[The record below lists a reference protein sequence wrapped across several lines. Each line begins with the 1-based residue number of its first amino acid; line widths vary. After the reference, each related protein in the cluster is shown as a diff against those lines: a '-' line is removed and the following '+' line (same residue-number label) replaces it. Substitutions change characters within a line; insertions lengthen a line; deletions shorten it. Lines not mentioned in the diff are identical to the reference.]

1 MEDNYTMRE
10 RMSGAINAL
19 SVSPDG
25 NSVVVAGRESKP
37 QPPPPTRL
45 TLLLTRYNSFKDIQY
60 TEFRNNGI
68 TQLESRKSF

>member
-37 QPPPPTRL
+37 QQLPTTRL
-45 TLLLTRYNSFKDIQY
+45 TLLLTSYNSFKDIQY
-60 TEFRNNGI
+60 SEFRNNGI

>member
-1 MEDNYTMRE
+1 MHAAGLPLKQREGGGSENHSLNLLFRFDKLNLAKMEDKYTMRE

-37 QPPPPTRL
+37 
-45 TLLLTRYNSFKDIQY
+45 
-60 TEFRNNGI
+60 
-68 TQLESRKSF
+68 